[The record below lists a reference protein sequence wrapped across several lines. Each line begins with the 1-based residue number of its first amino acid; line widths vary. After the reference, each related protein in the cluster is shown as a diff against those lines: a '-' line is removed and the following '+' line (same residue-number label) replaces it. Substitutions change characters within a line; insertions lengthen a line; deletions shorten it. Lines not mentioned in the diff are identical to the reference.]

1 MTLGLPLLVAFLR
14 RDASVQVSYRAD
26 FVLQLSTIVFTLAL
40 FFYLGKIVDA
50 TTFAREAGFDRGYFA
65 FVIIGL
71 ALLRI
76 VQTSLTSFAN
86 RLRQDQMTGTL
97 EALMATP
104 TPPSVVILF
113 SAAFDLFRA
122 TMLSAVLMATAIVAF
137 GASFAT
143 DPVGLVGAAATLVAC
158 LVLFASLGVLLAAF
172 TIVFKQTTAV
182 LALALTGLALLGGV
196 YFPLDLLP
204 QPLQAVGEILPFT
217 WGLDAMR
224 SALLDGQVEL
234 GRLALLAGFSAVALP
249 ISQWVFGRALV
260 RARRDG
266 SLAQY

>member
-1 MTLGLPLLVAFLR
+1 MTVNLSLLAAFLR
-14 RDASVQVSYRAD
+14 RDATVQVSYRVD
-26 FVLQLSTIVFTLAL
+26 FALQLATIIFTLAL

-104 TPPSVVILF
+104 TPPSTVILF
-113 SAAFDLFRA
+113 SGAFDLLRA
-122 TMLSAVLMATAIVAF
+122 TMLSAVLMAIGILFF
-137 GASFAT
+137 GASLAT
-143 DPVGLVGAAATLVAC
+143 DPAALVGAAATLLAS

-172 TIVFKQTTAV
+172 TVVFKQTTAI

-204 QPLQAVGEILPFT
+204 EPLRLVGEILPFT

-224 SALLDGQVEL
+224 SALLDGHVEL
-234 GRLALLAGFSAVALP
+234 GRLALLAAFSAVALP
-249 ISQWVFGRALV
+249 TSQWVFGRALA